1 MGCSKCK
8 KNQTIKD
15 EVLNSTKFVEKSV
28 IWFVIIWSFFG
39 IYGLYS
45 LINNLIR

>member
-15 EVLNSTKFVEKSV
+15 EVLRSTEFVEKSV
-28 IWFVIIWSFFG
+28 IWFVIIWSIFG
-39 IYGLYS
+39 LYGLYS
-45 LINNLIR
+45 LIYKLI